1 MDPYA
6 SYVCPSN
13 FGTTRIQR
21 SNPPIEESK
30 LLLSQQQQQQLPP
43 FRELL
48 GTNVQPSI
56 DPITAS
62 ESIPIAQADNM
73 TRRTFQP
80 ASGPLKIEPPS
91 PERSQNGNGI
101 ESYDNMST
109 QSSDSAYTAPRH
121 HRQNPSWNST
131 SHYTDLVSPY
141 STQQRPPC
149 TIQTQFPSSRVSPC
163 LPSIRDFDRLNGY
176 SPSFSSTSSYGYGAP
191 GGPPSGHESYS
202 FKTEPP
208 SYYDPPHRY
217 GQSYPQ
223 TNRPNAPPM
232 EYSRYPPSVFEY
244 RGGVTYPS
252 PYAGDYLPSPTGS
265 HHPVSPTVSNEGCG
279 LPGRRRRGNLPKP
292 ITDYLRQWFL
302 AHLEHPYPTEEDKQ
316 QFAQTT
322 GLTIAQISNWFIN
335 ARRRH
340 LPALRHQVPMSFVWN
355 IAGGR
360 VKQWMGFKTGLQ
372 NDRQVWCRKLA
383 VAMLF

>member
-13 FGTTRIQR
+13 FGATRIQR

-30 LLLSQQQQQQLPP
+30 LLLTQQQQQQLPP

-48 GTNVQPSI
+48 GSNVQPSI

-62 ESIPIAQADNM
+62 EPRAVVQADNM

-80 ASGPLKIEPPS
+80 PSGPLKIEPPS
-91 PERSQNGNGI
+91 PERSQNGIGI
-101 ESYDNMST
+101 ESYDNMSA

-121 HRQNPSWNST
+121 HHRPNPSWNST
-131 SHYTDLVSPY
+131 SQYSELVSPY
-141 STQQRPPC
+141 GPQQRPPC
-149 TIQTQFPSSRVSPC
+149 TIQTQFSPSRVSPC
-163 LPSIRDFDRLNGY
+163 LPSIRDFDRLHPY
-176 SPSFSSTSSYGYGAP
+176 SPSFSPPGSYGYSAS
-191 GGPPSGHESYS
+191 GGPPPAGHEGYSY
-202 FKTEPP
+202 KTETS

-223 TNRPNAPPM
+223 TNRPNAPQM
-232 EYSRYPPSVFEY
+232 EYSRYPSSLYEY
-244 RGGVTYPS
+244 RGGLTYPS

-279 LPGRRRRGNLPKP
+279 LPGRKRRGNLPKA

-302 AHLEHPYPTEEDKQ
+302 AHLENPYPTEEDKQ
-316 QFAQTT
+316 QFAQAT

-340 LPALRHQVPMSFVWN
+340 LPALRHQVRERAAQTS
-355 IAGGR
+355 AAEY
-360 VKQWMGFKTGLQ
+360 
-372 NDRQVWCRKLA
+372 DSDQVRR
-383 VAMLF
+383 